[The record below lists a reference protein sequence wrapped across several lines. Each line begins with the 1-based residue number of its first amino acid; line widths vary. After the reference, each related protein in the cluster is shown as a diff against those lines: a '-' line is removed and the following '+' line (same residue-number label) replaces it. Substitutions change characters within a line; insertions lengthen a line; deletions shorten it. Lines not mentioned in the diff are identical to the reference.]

1 MEGCEVHE
9 YHAEGPVSQLFQK
22 TTKNV
27 SEKKKQKQ
35 VGNELGQWVRKI
47 FWSTKFVWS
56 KKKHRPTHPTWE
68 SLFQVFSIVT
78 ALCQA
83 QPKPQVSKLIFQ
95 LQLH

>member
-35 VGNELGQWVRKI
+35 VGNELGQWVRKNL
-47 FWSTKFVWS
+47 FGRKKNTDPPTRPGKVYFKF
-56 KKKHRPTHPTWE
+56 
-68 SLFQVFSIVT
+68 L
-78 ALCQA
+78 A
-83 QPKPQVSKLIFQ
+83 
-95 LQLH
+95 